1 MPNPI
6 GLTMPIARTTSS
18 LGVLAFSTTEIQ
30 ATYYNLKSLLLTNWG
45 ERPEH
50 FFLGCNLLEFF
61 FNPITNETQEAII
74 DRIQSQVS
82 NWLPY
87 VNLDTLNVNFG
98 DPEGQAIYIQISF
111 SVKGRQDLNSV
122 LEVVVTPPA
131 GA

>member
-30 ATYYNLKSLLLTNWG
+30 ATYFNLKSLILTNWG

-50 FFLGCNLLEFF
+50 FFLGCNLIEYLFGPS
-61 FNPITNETQEAII
+61 NDETRVAIQE
-74 DRIQSQVS
+74 RIQTQVAQ
-82 NWLPY
+82 WLPY
-87 VNLDTLNVNFG
+87 VSLDTLDVTLG
-98 DPEGQAIYIQISF
+98 DPEGQAIYIRIAF
-111 SVKGRQDLNSV
+111 SIKGRMDLSSL
-122 LEVVVTPPA
+122 LEVTVTPS